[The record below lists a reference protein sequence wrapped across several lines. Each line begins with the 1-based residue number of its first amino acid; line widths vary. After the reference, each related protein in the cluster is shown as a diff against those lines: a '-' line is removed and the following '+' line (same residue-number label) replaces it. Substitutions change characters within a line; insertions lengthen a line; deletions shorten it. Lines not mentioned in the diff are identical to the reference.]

1 VKQAKFTYLETTF
14 LDRFELIPKI
24 GLRAS
29 INRFGHVCKYLIY
42 RAIWACNNYNITQG
56 DAGKCQTFARQGESG
71 SPVKANW
78 SFRVTLG
85 ITSILFTSLLAFPA
99 YAINEGGKCDSV
111 KFGNSLV
118 MSNGKIHGGSFGS
131 NQNYSGPLYLC
142 DGGRWVYWKMAEPA
156 AVKKQTVNVRPG
168 QGCNKIGR
176 VVESTN
182 HGTLVCSYV
191 RAGKIRALLW
201 TQG

>member
-1 VKQAKFTYLETTF
+1 MGTYANTSFTGQYGHATITASPKAMRENAKLLRDKEKAD
-14 LDRFELIPKI
+14 LPMNADRS
-24 GLRAS
+24 LR
-29 INRFGHVCKYLIY
+29 I
-42 RAIWACNNYNITQG
+42 
-56 DAGKCQTFARQGESG
+56 
-71 SPVKANW
+71 
-78 SFRVTLG
+78 TLG

-156 AVKKQTVNVRPG
+156 AAKKQTVNVRPG